1 MLFPRHGI
9 LRTTAYDYKDG
20 QTIATPWRESTTA
33 ATTNL
38 MMTFSLFPPLSPSF
52 PLSWMLSFRNYISV
66 VQSMGRAKEDGKTT
80 KDTGQD
86 ELFHIAFMVFI
97 TFRSVLYWLSFF
109 FGWSNG
115 AMGCGTQY

>member
-1 MLFPRHGI
+1 
-9 LRTTAYDYKDG
+9 
-20 QTIATPWRESTTA
+20 
-33 ATTNL
+33 
-38 MMTFSLFPPLSPSF
+38 
-52 PLSWMLSFRNYISV
+52 MLSFRNYISV

-86 ELFHIAFMVFI
+86 ELLHIAFMVFI